1 MSTFEEMMMRGPEMD
16 WPTLKTRL
24 ERAGK
29 TPEEIQEYYLTF
41 TFYDAF
47 KDERKRIREAP
58 KKKKRSWWSWMTR
71 NTTTVKC

>member
-16 WPTLKTRL
+16 WPTLKTGM

-29 TPEEIQEYYLTF
+29 TEAEIQEYYLTF

-47 KDERKRIREAP
+47 KGSRAKIREEEAP
-58 KKKKRSWWSWMTR
+58 KKRTWWSWMTKNDKR
-71 NTTTVKC
+71 